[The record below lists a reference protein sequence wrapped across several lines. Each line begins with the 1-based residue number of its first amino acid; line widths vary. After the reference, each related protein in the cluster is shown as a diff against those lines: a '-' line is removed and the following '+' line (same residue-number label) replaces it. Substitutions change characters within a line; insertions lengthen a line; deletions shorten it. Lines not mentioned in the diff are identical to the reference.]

1 MRRPAPAEPAL
12 TSTLPPSSPLTQV
25 VVLAAGHGRRLGAIT
40 RKRPKALVE
49 VAGVTLLEHALRFAR
64 SLGAPE
70 TLVVAGY
77 CADDV
82 ASRLAALD
90 MPRVR
95 LVRNARHAE
104 GNLLSVDAA
113 LPHVRGTFLLTNC
126 DHLFP
131 HVAAAKVL
139 SSVGS
144 EVTAFCE
151 FERELAADEMKVV
164 VDAGR
169 ALVRIS
175 KTLPEFDGGYVGLT
189 HVPAHRLPAYRSAVA
204 AAFATHGSSA
214 VAEHALQALAD
225 ARELVATASLD
236 GVPWYEVDT
245 PEDLARARALAGS
258 MSGPAGIPAQALAA
272 DD

>member
-1 MRRPAPAEPAL
+1 MRP
-12 TSTLPPSSPLTQV
+12 TPPSSSPLAQV
-25 VVLAAGHGRRLGAIT
+25 VVLAAGHGLRLGAIT
-40 RKRPKALVE
+40 RERPKALVE
-49 VAGVTLLEHALRFAR
+49 VAGVTLLEHALRFALALEA
-64 SLGAPE
+64 SE

-77 CADDV
+77 RADDV

-95 LVRNARHAE
+95 LVRNARHAD

-131 HVAAAKVL
+131 DAAASRVL
-139 SSVGS
+139 SSVGP

-164 VDAGR
+164 VDARR

-189 HVPAHRLPAYRSAVA
+189 HVPARRLPAYRGAVA

-225 ARELVATASLD
+225 AQESVATASLD
-236 GVPWYEVDT
+236 GVPWHEVDT
-245 PEDLARARALAGS
+245 PEDLARAKAFVRATPGR
-258 MSGPAGIPAQALAA
+258 AGIPSRALAA